1 MYKNHENIYSHSTF
15 LKLKNGSK
23 WVLREWAFKFSL
35 GFRSHFLRRAKMY
48 DNMGLKKGII
58 KILALKMLWKNVW
71 VVSFYYHFKGFF
83 GEKKGTTEWGEGRG
97 LDFCVN
103 LLARLHHIQLLPS
116 TYFYQWHFLFA
127 LLWLFVLLLEIIHVA
142 ILHLESF

>member
-1 MYKNHENIYSHSTF
+1 
-15 LKLKNGSK
+15 
-23 WVLREWAFKFSL
+23 
-35 GFRSHFLRRAKMY
+35 MY

-127 LLWLFVLLLEIIHVA
+127 LVICLAVRNN
-142 ILHLESF
+142 SCGNSSS

>member
-1 MYKNHENIYSHSTF
+1 MLYVI
-15 LKLKNGSK
+15 
-23 WVLREWAFKFSL
+23 
-35 GFRSHFLRRAKMY
+35 
-48 DNMGLKKGII
+48 
-58 KILALKMLWKNVW
+58 KMLWKNVW

-142 ILHLESF
+142 VLHLESF